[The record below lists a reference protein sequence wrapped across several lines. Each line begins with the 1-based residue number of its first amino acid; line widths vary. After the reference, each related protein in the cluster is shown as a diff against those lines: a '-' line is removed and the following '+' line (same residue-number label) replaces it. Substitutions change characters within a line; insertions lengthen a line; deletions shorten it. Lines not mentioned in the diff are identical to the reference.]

1 MFFPFFASRS
11 PVPLLCSFAI
21 MFSLAC
27 CFGLFC
33 SCSGS
38 GSCLVIVIDILC
50 SVLLSFFCTAGPRE
64 ANHPVRRAFRP
75 QQLVVRGRDHASL
88 QAGRGDGQARSGAQP
103 YAGNP
108 ACVSPCMRGCVLFA
122 PAPPPPPRCFRQR
135 VWGGVCHACDLLR
148 RCRPMCTVTAGG
160 GGGRLL
166 GGGGGVSC
174 VGAMWVL

>member
-103 YAGNP
+103 HAGNP

-122 PAPPPPPRCFRQR
+122 PAPPPPPGVFASGYGVGFAMPAICSGVVARCAPLRPGGEGGAY
-135 VWGGVCHACDLLR
+135 WGVE
-148 RCRPMCTVTAGG
+148 GG
-160 GGGRLL
+160 
-166 GGGGGVSC
+166 
-174 VGAMWVL
+174 